1 MGSRCAAPAVHL
13 QPLLYMCSLCC
24 TSAAPAVHVQPQPSI
39 ASHSQPC
46 TATARQQPN
55 LTKTVEKGRFFTFQ
69 LRHMFLEPYWEHAWK
84 LAGHMLLEPCGTHA
98 WSLAAHMSGAWL
110 DTCFQNFQ
118 FQAKPSHAASSKPP
132 ETWPL
137 ARFLGAKNL
146 NLFFPAGWEPCLI
159 GWGLACSPN
168 ASLVI
173 LFSSFILKS
182 NQKKRKSL
190 EHQR

>member
-1 MGSRCAAPAVHL
+1 MH
-13 QPLLYMCSLCC
+13 
-24 TSAAPAVHVQPQPSI
+24 
-39 ASHSQPC
+39 SHSQ
-46 TATARQQPN
+46 AAAKSYENGAKRSVFHI
-55 LTKTVEKGRFFTFQ
+55 LA
-69 LRHMFLEPYWEHAWK
+69 RHMFLEPYWEHAWK

-168 ASLVI
+168 AASLVI
-173 LFSSFILKS
+173 LFSSFIIKS
-182 NQKKRKSL
+182 NKKKRKDL
-190 EHQR
+190 EPQM